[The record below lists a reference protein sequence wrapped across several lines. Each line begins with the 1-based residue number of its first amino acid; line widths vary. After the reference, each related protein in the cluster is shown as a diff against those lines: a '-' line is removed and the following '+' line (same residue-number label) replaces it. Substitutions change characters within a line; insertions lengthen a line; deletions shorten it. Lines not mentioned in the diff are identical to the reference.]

1 MKNILRK
8 LICMIL
14 SAALAVSAASA
25 IPSAK
30 VHAKASV
37 GNGIILS
44 EDVIAL
50 PKNSSATFTAALGE
64 GFDASRLACVV
75 ADPNVASA
83 ALIAISGNV
92 AAFQVD
98 YAGFGST
105 VIAVFHMDNPTVVA
119 YAAIDSMS
127 VTVKA
132 PAKLGSSKKNYCT
145 LAGYE
150 FAPYDFT
157 YRDFNDY
164 KSVLKL
170 QYKCAAYGDKDFRNW
185 GCYGYFK
192 DAAGNTLGRVRL
204 YAGSLALGRIYTS
217 EFNVPVNA
225 ASFEIEGF

>member
-8 LICMIL
+8 LICAIL
-14 SAALAVSAASA
+14 SAALILAAASA
-25 IPSAK
+25 IPSSEAY
-30 VHAKASV
+30 AKASI

-44 EDVIAL
+44 EDFIAL
-50 PKNSSATFTAALGE
+50 PKNGSATFTAMLGE
-64 GFDASRLACVV
+64 GFDASRLTCVV

-83 ALIAISGNV
+83 AQIAISGNV

-98 YAGFGST
+98 YVGLGST
-105 VIAVFHMDNPTVVA
+105 VIAVFHMDNPAVIA
-119 YAAIDSMS
+119 YATIDSMS
-127 VTVKA
+127 VTVKT
-132 PAKLGSSKKNYCT
+132 PPKLGSTKKNYCT
-145 LAGYE
+145 LVGYE

-192 DAAGNTLGRVRL
+192 DAAGNTLGQVRL